1 MNTQQLKLAEIDIS
15 QKKLYEK
22 LIILEK
28 YCIKLEKR
36 VTNTELENKKLRE
49 HLNLVKSNT
58 NTNNDTNITTNTTA
72 KPKTKK
78 IPAKSTTD
86 KSATGGKK
94 VKKIFDKYNMKPL
107 NI

>member
-36 VTNTELENKKLRE
+36 VTNTELENQKLRE
-49 HLNLVKSNT
+49 HLNIVKSNT
-58 NTNNDTNITTNTTA
+58 NTTA
-72 KPKTKK
+72 KSKTKK

-107 NI
+107 SI

>member
-49 HLNLVKSNT
+49 HLNIVKSNT
-58 NTNNDTNITTNTTA
+58 DTNININTTA
-72 KPKTKK
+72 KSKTKK

>member
-49 HLNLVKSNT
+49 HLNIVKST
-58 NTNNDTNITTNTTA
+58 EICVYRLKHA
-72 KPKTKK
+72 
-78 IPAKSTTD
+78 
-86 KSATGGKK
+86 
-94 VKKIFDKYNMKPL
+94 L
-107 NI
+107 NHM

>member
-58 NTNNDTNITTNTTA
+58 NNDTNITTNTTA
-72 KPKTKK
+72 KSKTKK
-78 IPAKSTTD
+78 IPSKSTTD

-107 NI
+107 SI

>member
-1 MNTQQLKLAEIDIS
+1 MTDNPQLKLAEIDIS

-36 VTNTELENKKLRE
+36 VTNTELENQKLRE
-49 HLNLVKSNT
+49 HLNIVKSNT
-58 NTNNDTNITTNTTA
+58 TITNTNTTA
-72 KPKTKK
+72 KSKTKK

>member
-49 HLNLVKSNT
+49 YLNLVKS
-58 NTNNDTNITTNTTA
+58 NTNNDTNITTNTTT

>member
-58 NTNNDTNITTNTTA
+58 NNDTNITTNTTA
-72 KPKTKK
+72 KSKTKK
-78 IPAKSTTD
+78 ITAKSTTD

-107 NI
+107 SI

>member
-36 VTNTELENKKLRE
+36 VTNTELENQKLRE
-49 HLNLVKSNT
+49 HLNIVKSNT
-58 NTNNDTNITTNTTA
+58 TITNTNTTA
-72 KPKTKK
+72 KSKTKK

-107 NI
+107 SI

>member
-49 HLNLVKSNT
+49 HLNLVES

-72 KPKTKK
+72 KSKTKK

-107 NI
+107 SI